1 MTKNIFLEEDYQTI
15 LRRINQLTP
24 ESQRQWGKM
33 NVTQMLCHTA
43 DQLRLAMG
51 FIEVKD
57 QSNFISRNFTK
68 WMALRMEAPKGK
80 VETLEEI
87 NQVEGGGTPSV
98 SFEDDKINLIKLL
111 NAFKDKED
119 TYEWSPH
126 PYFGKLSKE
135 QWGRLAYMHLTHHSK
150 CGDMKVSRLTQQKSI
165 FFASNFKQNSE
176 HCCL

>member
-111 NAFKDKED
+111 NLKMYLILK
-119 TYEWSPH
+119 
-126 PYFGKLSKE
+126 
-135 QWGRLAYMHLTHHSK
+135 
-150 CGDMKVSRLTQQKSI
+150 
-165 FFASNFKQNSE
+165 
-176 HCCL
+176 